1 MKLSI
6 LSPENIL
13 FEGEVSLVQLPG
25 IDGLFEVLN
34 NHAPMVT
41 TLASGNIRI
50 VETEGGKETT
60 LPIQSGVFEVSNNIA
75 TVLAM

>member
-41 TLASGNIRI
+41 TLAKGNIRI
-50 VETEGGKETT
+50 VETGGKETM
-60 LPIQSGVFEVSNNIA
+60 LPIQSGVFEVSNNLA

>member
-41 TLASGNIRI
+41 TLAAGNIRI
-50 VETEGGKETT
+50 VETSGKETT
-60 LPIQSGVFEVSNNIA
+60 LSIQSGVFEVSNNIA